1 MGFSNLNMA
10 PKDYNPY
17 EQAFENPEDPSTGSD
32 LAYNLG
38 WLTFDSLVCSG
49 VFLALVVLLLKL
61 VWRKM
66 GRPGLTC
73 LTGLATNCFAPCITD
88 ILAHA
93 LQAAE
98 NAEQA
103 QQLQQQLNQ
112 QLQQA
117 NQQDLEEIGVD

>member
-1 MGFSNLNMA
+1 
-10 PKDYNPY
+10 
-17 EQAFENPEDPSTGSD
+17 
-32 LAYNLG
+32 
-38 WLTFDSLVCSG
+38 
-49 VFLALVVLLLKL
+49 
-61 VWRKM
+61 M

-73 LTGLATNCFAPCITD
+73 LTGLATHCFAPCITD